1 MRRRFH
7 LHLPGLLF
15 VALTL
20 VVGFAAANRP
30 NNLVVWAFGALL
42 SFILVSG
49 IISGSM
55 MIRLRIKRLET
66 RRAVVGQP
74 FEIRYNLTNT
84 SRIRSAFAVRINE
97 IITNG
102 SHASDFLTGGAAP
115 GWSIR
120 IAPGE
125 TQVCD
130 VVLWPSRRGAMN
142 LDRVRMTS
150 FFPFGLVGRSVE
162 IELPKSIL
170 VLPRVHKVRADLL
183 RQAVQGELGGI
194 RLSRTPGSGE
204 DFYSV
209 REFRPGD
216 SVRQIAWKRLGSSDE
231 LLVVQRSSSAPPR
244 LHVYLDLSTPPSELR
259 FDSGLEMTPEEL
271 EERAIMMAASVIAEA
286 DQLGHEYGLSI
297 AGLPSR
303 TVPMRRGYW
312 HRERLM
318 ATLAE
323 IDLKSPRQAMSAGFA
338 SNDERSAIIMIHP
351 GRIDTRRSP
360 DRAWHWSATRMSD
373 LIDLDESPLERD
385 SDQTDPITNP
395 RVVVA

>member
-1 MRRRFH
+1 MRRRFN

-20 VVGFAAANRP
+20 FVGFAAANRP

-42 SFILVSG
+42 AFILVSG
-49 IISGSM
+49 VISGSM
-55 MIRLRIKRLET
+55 MVRLRLVRLET
-66 RRAVVGQP
+66 RRAVVGEP

-97 IITNG
+97 VLRNARVG
-102 SHASDFLTGGAAP
+102 SNRGSAEAAP

-130 VVLWPSRRGAMN
+130 VVLWPDRRGVMQ
-142 LDRVRMTS
+142 LDRVRLTS

-162 IELPKSIL
+162 CSLPKSVL
-170 VLPRVHKVRADLL
+170 VLPQVYPLRPSLLHRAVR
-183 RQAVQGELGGI
+183 GELGGI
-194 RLSRTPGSGE
+194 RLSKTPGAGE

-216 SVRQIAWKRLGSSDE
+216 SVRHIAWKRLGISDD

-244 LHVYLDLSTPPSELR
+244 LLVHLDLSTPRERLR
-259 FDSGLEMTPEEL
+259 FDPGLGLTAEDL
-271 EERAIMMAASVIAEA
+271 EERAITMAASVISEA
-286 DQLGHEYGLSI
+286 DRLGHEYGLRIS
-297 AGLPSR
+297 GLPDRS
-303 TVPMRRGYW
+303 VPMRRGFW

-323 IDLKSPRQAMSAGFA
+323 VDLEAPRRQDDGVFA
-338 SNDERSAIIMIHP
+338 DNDQRSAIIMIHP
-351 GRIDTRRSP
+351 GRISTSNAPERT
-360 DRAWHWSATRMSD
+360 WHWTATRMGD
-373 LIDLDESPLERD
+373 LLAIDEPRDELLSGRKPAGAPLEGV
-385 SDQTDPITNP
+385 P
-395 RVVVA
+395 A

>member
-15 VALTL
+15 VTLTL
-20 VVGFAAANRP
+20 FVGFAAANRP

-66 RRAVVGQP
+66 RRAVVGEP

-97 IITNG
+97 LLNSG
-102 SHASDFLTGGAAP
+102 DQSSSFKGDEAAP

-130 VVLWPSRRGAMN
+130 VVLWPSKRGAMN
-142 LDRVRMTS
+142 LDKVRMTS

-162 IELPKSIL
+162 IALPKSVL
-170 VLPRVHKVRADLL
+170 VLPRVHRVRADLL

-194 RLSRTPGSGE
+194 RLSRQPGAGE

-209 REFRPGD
+209 REFRAGD
-216 SVRQIAWKRLGSSDE
+216 SIRQIAWKRLGTSDE

-244 LHVYLDLSTPPSELR
+244 LHVCLDLSTAPAELR
-259 FDSGLEMTPEEL
+259 FNEELAVSPGEL
-271 EERAIMMAASVIAEA
+271 EERAITMAASVIAEA
-286 DQLGHEYGLSI
+286 DRLGHEYALSI
-297 AGLPSR
+297 AGLPTR
-303 TVPMRRGYW
+303 DVPMRRGYW

-323 IDLKSPRQAMSAGFA
+323 IDLDAPRETMSSGFA

-351 GRIDTRRSP
+351 GRIDSRRSP
-360 DRAWHWSATRMSD
+360 DRAWHWSATRMTD
-373 LIDLDESPLERD
+373 LIDIDETPGED
-385 SDQTDPITNP
+385 GVVQADPVNQ

>member
-20 VVGFAAANRP
+20 FVGFAAANRP

-42 SFILVSG
+42 AFILVSG
-49 IISGSM
+49 VISGSM
-55 MIRLRIKRLET
+55 MVRLRLVRLET
-66 RRAVVGQP
+66 RRAVVGEP

-97 IITNG
+97 MIAGGG
-102 SHASDFLTGGAAP
+102 SSSAAFIGDAAP
-115 GWSIR
+115 GWTIR

-130 VVLWPSRRGAMN
+130 VVLWPARRGTMN
-142 LDRVRMTS
+142 LDKVQMTS

-162 IELPKSIL
+162 VDLPKSIL
-170 VLPRVHKVRADLL
+170 VLPRIHRVRADLL
-183 RQAVQGELGGI
+183 REAVQGELGGI
-194 RLSRTPGSGE
+194 RLSRTPGTGE

-216 SVRQIAWKRLGSSDE
+216 SVRQIAWKRLGASDE

-244 LHVYLDLSTPPSELR
+244 LHVYVDLSTPPADLR
-259 FDSGLEMTPEEL
+259 FDAKLEVTPAEL

-286 DQLGHEYGLSI
+286 DRLGHEYALSI

-323 IDLKSPRQAMSAGFA
+323 IDLESPREPMPPGFA

-360 DRAWHWSATRMSD
+360 DRAWHWSATRMTD
-373 LIDLDESPLERD
+373 LLDPGDAPIERD
-385 SDQTDPITNP
+385 SSLVPSAPLQEVP
-395 RVVVA
+395 A